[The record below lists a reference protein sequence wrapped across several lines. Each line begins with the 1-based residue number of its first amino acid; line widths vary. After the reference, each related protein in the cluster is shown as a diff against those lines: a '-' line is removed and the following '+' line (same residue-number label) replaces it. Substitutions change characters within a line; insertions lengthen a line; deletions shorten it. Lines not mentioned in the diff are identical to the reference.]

1 MGEAALVAPLVKGI
15 MVAAQTIMII
25 KAVDQGT
32 VIMAVDQGTVIM
44 AVDQTTITKGVV
56 QAINTLVG
64 GVLKNTKVAVQP
76 MIIKVGALMEHI
88 MMGLIQPT
96 PSMGPLAL
104 TI

>member
-15 MVAAQTIMII
+15 MVAAQTIMI
-25 KAVDQGT
+25 
-32 VIMAVDQGTVIM
+32 IMAVDQGTVIM